1 MRGKRESRKRKFT
14 RKKNSMKKLAIVTS
28 KVKKYELTDLAT
40 MIVEVKVGKGKPLK
54 L

>member
-1 MRGKRESRKRKFT
+1 MRGKRGSRKRKFT

-28 KVKKYELTDLAT
+28 KVEKYELIDLAT
-40 MIVEVKVGKGKPLK
+40 MIVEVNIGKGKPLK